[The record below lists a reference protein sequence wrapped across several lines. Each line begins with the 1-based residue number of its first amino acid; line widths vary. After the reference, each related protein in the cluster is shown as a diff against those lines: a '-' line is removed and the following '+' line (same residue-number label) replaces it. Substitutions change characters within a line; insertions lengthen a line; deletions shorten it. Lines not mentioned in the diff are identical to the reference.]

1 MAQSGPGM
9 VDMLMKRMET
19 WNSTQDKMVA
29 FHTTNDQRVI
39 AERQQRHRLL
49 EIKFMFYFVLS
60 FPSPPGI

>member
-39 AERQQRHRLL
+39 AERQQQVSQTVGH
-49 EIKFMFYFVLS
+49 
-60 FPSPPGI
+60 